1 MFKKLFNS
9 LIGNNEEQNE
19 QQGGDKRQE
28 PGTNFS
34 EEDNSTDAEVEFDS
48 ETLHG
53 THYTIEAFDREVEK
67 RSEAWITSEKNSG
80 ETFSQK
86 DIDNIYFNYR
96 RKVYCEWT
104 GADND
109 QMIRWELANS
119 MKHTGI
125 ASSGFVKEDGGDNPL
140 LEPIHGIS
148 LKDYAAMAVKMSQG
162 IDYKE
167 VCKAMGIEPA
177 VWEEINTLW
186 PKRMQEDSSFTVTT
200 LYGQYFMEG
209 ADHPKLQNLQANI
222 SDEGKANLEKIKTDR
237 YFYEELCGARQAAYE
252 YGLDGAQ
259 WILDNYGVTLGD
271 FQSVAMQWMNEQN
284 RNFNSEDITSYH
296 DYQQEKQKEY
306 AAKFAA
312 EQGGNVADDVEF

>member
-1 MFKKLFNS
+1 MFKKLFNN
-9 LIGNNEEQNE
+9 LIGNTEEQNDRHADE
-19 QQGGDKRQE
+19 QRQE
-28 PGTNFS
+28 PVMNVS
-34 EEDNSTDAEVEFDS
+34 DEDNSPDDEVEFDP

-53 THYTIEAFDREVEK
+53 THYTVEAFDKEVET
-67 RSEAWITSEKNSG
+67 RSEAWIKDEKESG
-80 ETFSQK
+80 ENLSKK

-96 RKVYCEWT
+96 REVYREWT
-104 GADND
+104 GADTD

-119 MKHTGI
+119 IKHSGI
-125 ASSGFVKEDGGDNPL
+125 ATSGFVKEDAGDNPL

-209 ADHPKLQNLQANI
+209 ANHPKLQNLQANI
-222 SDEGKANLEKIKTDR
+222 SEEGKANLKKLKTDR

-259 WILDNYGVTLGD
+259 WIADNYGITLGD
-271 FQSVAMQWMNEQN
+271 FQAVAMQWMNERN
-284 RNFNSEDITSYH
+284 KNFNSEDIH
-296 DYQQEKQKEY
+296 HFQNYQEEKQKEY